1 MPESDVWFLVGAAH
15 MAHHQQAHTA
25 SAESPVGLELA
36 VMHITLYEDTP
47 LSPVIG
53 MEVLTYFLTQSKSV
67 PKMSMSLSEQQ
78 HGMGGKQ
85 KTSPRQV
92 WCAAETK

>member
-1 MPESDVWFLVGAAH
+1 
-15 MAHHQQAHTA
+15 
-25 SAESPVGLELA
+25 
-36 VMHITLYEDTP
+36 
-47 LSPVIG
+47 